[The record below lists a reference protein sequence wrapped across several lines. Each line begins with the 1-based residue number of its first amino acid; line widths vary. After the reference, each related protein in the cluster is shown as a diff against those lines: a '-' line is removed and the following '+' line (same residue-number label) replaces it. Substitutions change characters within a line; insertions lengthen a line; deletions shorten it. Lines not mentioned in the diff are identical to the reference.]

1 MNLKIST
8 SDLETEMDL
17 ADRVVIITGA
27 TGALGNVAA
36 RKFAE
41 QGARLVLVGTSDE
54 KLARLAQTLN
64 LPAERVL
71 IHAADVSE
79 AGQVVAL
86 AGRVQQTFGR
96 ADILLNLVGGWSGGK
111 SLVEVDDRDVE
122 KMLQQHLWTT
132 YHLAQAFIPLMSAN
146 RWGRILA
153 VSSPLASRPI
163 ANMSPY
169 VIGKAAQEA
178 LLLTLAQE
186 LKDSG
191 ITVNLALVKTIDVK
205 HERAAQPN
213 AKNAAWTTPE
223 EIVATF
229 LHLCSDEAG
238 MTNGA
243 RIPLYGG

>member
-1 MNLKIST
+1 MNEAETGMNLVN
-8 SDLETEMDL
+8 
-17 ADRVVIITGA
+17 RVVVVTGA
-27 TGALGNVAA
+27 TGALGSVAA
-36 RKFAE
+36 QKFAE
-41 QGARLVLVGTSDE
+41 QGARLALVGTDMN
-54 KLARLAQTLN
+54 KLNALAQTLN
-64 LPAERVL
+64 LPDERL
-71 IHAADVSE
+71 LLHAADVSE

-86 AGRVQQTFGR
+86 AERVQQTFGR
-96 ADILLNLVGGWSGGK
+96 ADILLHLVGGWSGGK
-111 SLVEVDDRDVE
+111 SVVEADGREVE
-122 KMLQQHLWTT
+122 KMIRQHLWTT
-132 YHLAQAFIPLMSAN
+132 YHLAQAFVPLMSAN

-153 VSSPLASRPI
+153 VSSPLASRPA

-169 VIGKAAQEA
+169 VVGKAAQEA

-213 AKNAAWTTPE
+213 PKNAAWTTPE
-223 EIVATF
+223 EIVAAF

-238 MTNGA
+238 MTTGA